1 MLRRL
6 LLILSLFVITVTQ
19 VCAQECSGPV
29 PTKRRIL
36 KYYPAVFVGTVVSP
50 NNAAPARFQVTEPL
64 RGKLEQYID
73 IEPSPDGPRFETGK
87 QYLVFATR
95 CPWESNKSCLMPP
108 PCDGARPLERASALV
123 KQLRAERSGKY
134 MAEVF
139 GMLLYLNN
147 DQWRPL
153 PNTMVRLHNGK
164 KSFEAKTDE
173 NGAYAFEKIK
183 RGSYLDSADLPP
195 NMEVAGLL
203 GGPAESFDLS
213 PRTSLE
219 HDILV
224 YPTGRIAGTV
234 IGPGNRPLH
243 ATSVYL
249 YHAGEYEQDKP
260 GIYAYQ
266 GPHGPHEEN
275 WRPFEF
281 DHLPAGDYILVFNS
295 ADFVERDNPFHR
307 MFYPHVTNV
316 EDAQILH
323 LVAGQQIT
331 NADIHVGQAAAVR
344 EITVRVAWS
353 GKEPTSWVPVDIIA
367 RGPGTRTWLAEP
379 TKDHPYTYT
388 MALWQSVD
396 YSIQATAYCRN
407 NGIEARTNTVAV
419 EGGHA
424 SVREITLT
432 FEKDWCTDK

>member
-1 MLRRL
+1 M
-6 LLILSLFVITVTQ
+6 Q
-19 VCAQECSGPV
+19 
-29 PTKRRIL
+29 TKRRIL
-36 KYYPAVFVGTVVSP
+36 KYYPVVFVGTVVSP
-50 NNAAPARFQVTEPL
+50 NNAAPARFHVTESL
-64 RGKLEQYID
+64 RGKLEQYIG
-73 IEPSPDGPRFETGK
+73 IEPSLNGPGFETGK
-87 QYLVFATR
+87 QYLVFASR
-95 CPWESNKSCLMPP
+95 CPWKSGKECLMPP
-108 PCDGARPLERASALV
+108 PCDGARPLDRAYALV

-139 GMLLYLNN
+139 GMLLYL
-147 DQWRPL
+147 DHDEWRPL
-153 PNTMVRLHNGK
+153 PNTTVRLHNEK

-173 NGAYAFEKIK
+173 HGAYAFEQLK

-203 GGPAESFDLS
+203 GGPRESFDLS
-213 PRTSLE
+213 PRASLE

-234 IGPGNRPLH
+234 IGPGNQPLH

-249 YHAGEYEQDKP
+249 YHADEYEQDKP

-275 WRPFEF
+275 RGPFEF

-307 MFYPHVTNV
+307 MFYPHATNL

-331 NADIHVGQAAAVR
+331 KADIHVGEAAAVR
-344 EITVRVAWS
+344 EITVRVSWS
-353 GKEPTSWVPVDIIA
+353 GKEPTSWVPVSIIA
-367 RGPGTRTWLAEP
+367 EAPGTKTWLAEP
-379 TKDHPYTYT
+379 TKDHPYTFT

-396 YSIQATAYCRN
+396 YSIQATTECRTN
-407 NGIEARTNTVAV
+407 RTEARTNTVAV
-419 EGGHA
+419 EGGDA

-432 FEKDWCTDK
+432 FDKDWCADK